1 VENLLKKIEELRERF
16 LKTRSLL
23 DVDAKIT
30 ESHEKK
36 RLMSEPDFWNDR
48 EAAVAIGK
56 RVEELDSEIKKWVD
70 FANNIRELEELVAIA
85 ESENDDSLSEEANKK
100 YEELEKVFSDLEFL
114 LLFDGKYDAS
124 AAIVT
129 IHSGTGGVDAQDFAQ
144 ILERMLLR
152 FCEKKKFKVEIL
164 DRSYG
169 NEAGIKS
176 SSFRVD
182 GQWAYAYLKG
192 ESGMHR
198 LVRISPFD
206 AESMRHTSFASIEVI
221 PELPESEDIEIKDED
236 VKMEFYHSSGPG
248 GQNVNK
254 TSSAVRLVHL
264 PTKIVVTC
272 QTERSQHQNREIAF
286 KILKAKL
293 NHLAEEKR
301 EVEERKL
308 KGDAGGAG
316 WGRQIRSYVMQ
327 PYQLVKD
334 HRTDYET
341 SDISAV
347 LDGELEPFM
356 EAYLRWLK
364 KFNIFSLK
372 Y

>member
-1 VENLLKKIEELRERF
+1 MENLLKKIEELRERF
-16 LKTRSLL
+16 LRTRSLL
-23 DVDAKIT
+23 DIEGKIA
-30 ESHEKK
+30 ESNDKK
-36 RLMSEPDFWNDR
+36 RLMNESSFWNDR
-48 EAAVAIGK
+48 EAAVVVSR
-56 RVEELDSEIKKWVD
+56 RVEELDSEIKKWSD
-70 FANNIRELEELVAIA
+70 FSDSISDLEALVALA
-85 ESENDDSLSEEANKK
+85 ENENDLSFSEEAVKK
-100 YEELEKVFSDLEFL
+100 YEELEIEFNKLEFL

-152 FCEKKKFKVEIL
+152 FAEKKNFFVEIL

-176 SSFRVD
+176 SSFRVA
-182 GQWAYAYLKG
+182 GQWAYGYLKG

-206 AESMRHTSFASIEVI
+206 AEAMRHTSFASIEVI
-221 PELPESEDIEIKDED
+221 PELPESEDLDIKEDD
-236 VKMEFYHSSGPG
+236 VKMEFFHSSGPG

-264 PTKIVVTC
+264 PTKITVTC

-286 KILKAKL
+286 KILKARLK
-293 NHLAEEKR
+293 HIEEEKR
-301 EVEERKL
+301 EDEEKKL
-308 KGDAGGAG
+308 RGVSGGAG

-327 PYQLVKD
+327 PYQMVKD
-334 HRTDYET
+334 HRSEYET
-341 SDISAV
+341 SDISSV
-347 LDGELEPFM
+347 LDGELDSFI

-364 KFNIFSLK
+364 K
-372 Y
+372 